1 MSDDRDDTV
10 ATAATTSDEKIEEK
24 TPVTNAV
31 RAGTEIRTITEADW
45 LAVRRATVRPGQRHA
60 LIR

>member
-31 RAGTEIRTITEADW
+31 RAGTEIRTITEAAW
-45 LAVRRATVRPGQRHA
+45 PVARRATLRPFQKHA
-60 LIR
+60 FLR